1 MRILFTGG
9 SGKAGKH
16 VIPELLALVLNV
28 DLDTAQDKILH
39 TLHRDAALAL
49 SYLGVRF
56 RVVLSLS

>member
-1 MRILFTGG
+1 MRETLLGNSLEKMRILFTGG

-39 TLHRDAALAL
+39 TLHP
-49 SYLGVRF
+49 
-56 RVVLSLS
+56 

>member
-9 SGKAGKH
+9 SGNAGKH

-49 SYLGVRF
+49 S
-56 RVVLSLS
+56 